1 MKRVVYLRFA
11 KDRAIFIRLF
21 SESFLFIGAAAT
33 VASSFIDYFL
43 APENIFPIAFARSLS
58 VPIAA
63 LCWLIYERYPPKK
76 LYQWPAFFTALYMGI
91 LHAYL
96 VQHTGAAQ
104 SPYLIGLALA
114 SVSMIGILPWQSWQ
128 THTVFSILWGPT
140 TLVAIFQYDSLNKPY
155 LYAALSMVVITYIL
169 SQKIFQNS
177 QRLREKEFEQMLN
190 LQIINRKQGEIIKE
204 KTKEGI
210 YLEKLSLQ
218 FSPQV
223 IESIKSGE
231 ISLSG
236 KNLQEVTCIFLD
248 IEKSTQL
255 AVALD
260 STSYT
265 SLLEHFFGAC
275 IKVFLKHDV
284 TVASYLGDG
293 IMAISNAPTL
303 DHRHREK
310 AIAALLEILE
320 MRQLNQEQYRTKWRS
335 EINIRLGIST
345 GLASVGFYPSE
356 SYGTYT
362 ALGETT
368 NLAARLCSLAPVNSI
383 ATTEDF
389 ISTLKFSASSTADIR
404 SMGQFGDIKG
414 FEGKYFDLVALRPR
428 LEAVSEA
435 CESCG
440 VNMERISLQTEL
452 TPFIKCPVCNLRRL
466 VRQDA
471 FSELALPV
479 ERIAKAAS
487 QRG

>member
-1 MKRVVYLRFA
+1 MKRVEYLRFI

-33 VASSFIDYFL
+33 IASSFIDYFL
-43 APENIFPIAFARSLS
+43 APENILPIVFARSLS

-63 LCWLIYERYPPKK
+63 LCWLIYEKYPSRKF
-76 LYQWPAFFTALYMGI
+76 YQWPALMTAVYMGI
-91 LHAYL
+91 LHSYL
-96 VQHTGAAQ
+96 VQHTGGVQ

-114 SVSMIGILPWQSWQ
+114 SVSIIGILPWQSWQ
-128 THTVFSILWGPT
+128 THAVFSILWGPT
-140 TLVAIFQYDSLNKPY
+140 ALVAILHYESLNKPY
-155 LYAALSMVVITYIL
+155 LYAAFSMVAITYIL
-169 SQKIFQNS
+169 AQKIYQNS
-177 QRLREKEFEQMLN
+177 QRLREKEFEQMLT
-190 LQIINRKQGEIIKE
+190 LQIVNRKQSDVIKE
-204 KTKEGI
+204 KTREGI

-223 IESIKSGE
+223 IDSIKSGE

-260 STSYT
+260 SASYT

-275 IKVFLKHDV
+275 IKVLLKHDV
-284 TVASYLGDG
+284 TVASYQGDG
-293 IMAISNAPTL
+293 VMAISNAPTQ
-303 DHRHREK
+303 DPRHREK

-345 GLASVGFYPSE
+345 GLATVGFFPSE

-383 ATTEDF
+383 ATTENF
-389 ISTLKFSASSTADIR
+389 LSALKFSASTSADIR
-404 SMGQFGDIKG
+404 AMGQFGDIKG

-428 LEAVSEA
+428 LEAISET
-435 CESCG
+435 CESCA
-440 VNMERISLQTEL
+440 VQMERVSLQNEV

-471 FSELALPV
+471 FSELGLAK
-479 ERIAKAAS
+479 ERIAKTA
-487 QRG
+487 QRST